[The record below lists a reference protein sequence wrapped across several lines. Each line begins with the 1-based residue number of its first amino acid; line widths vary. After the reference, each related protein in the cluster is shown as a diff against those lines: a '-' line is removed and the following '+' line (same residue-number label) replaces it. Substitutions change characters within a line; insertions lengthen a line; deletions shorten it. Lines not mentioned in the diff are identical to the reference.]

1 MEVKRVS
8 AESSPLDVLDRVLDK
23 GIVIDAWGRLSLA
36 DIDLVTVKGR
46 VVVAS
51 IATYL
56 QFSEPLGVPAMAGE
70 ETRALT
76 CLLCSESIATA
87 DRHQHLTGDY
97 HKACFASVAAAGLRV
112 EISEKTAVCALC
124 SDGVASGSIV
134 VRPAHLVV
142 HLACFFTPPRYGRH
156 SLGAAAAGQTLNE
169 CSVALRQRSLLLR
182 RMAVC
187 ARARAHAVRERHS
200 AWAASA

>member
-56 QFSEPLGVPAMAGE
+56 QFSEPLGVPAMAEE

-112 EISEKTAVCALC
+112 EISEKTAVC
-124 SDGVASGSIV
+124 SII
-134 VRPAHLVV
+134 VRPAHLAV

-169 CSVALRQRSLLLR
+169 YSVALRQRSLLLR

>member
-124 SDGVASGSIV
+124 GDGVAAGSVI
-134 VRPAHLVV
+134 VRPAQLAV
-142 HLACFFTPPRYGRH
+142 HLACFFIPLRNGRR
-156 SLGAAAAGQTLNE
+156 SLGAAAPTLTLSE
-169 CSVALRQRSLLLR
+169 RSVALRQCARVVR
-182 RMAVC
+182 RMA
-187 ARARAHAVRERHS
+187 R
-200 AWAASA
+200 